1 MEKLKDK
8 HEILNNLHIVMY
20 MPIEANENIEA
31 FMIHRRNKFIE
42 NHYEKSCSLQLV
54 YLIII

>member
-8 HEILNNLHIVMY
+8 HAILNNLHIVMY
-20 MPIEANENIEA
+20 LPIEPNENIES

-42 NHYEKSCSLQLV
+42 NHYEKSCLLQLV